1 MQANYGMNKMNEDH
15 LLFPIISPVLNY
27 LPCWLG
33 ELGADCIS
41 KALASDIWEKHVE
54 GDTSSP
60 DKQCVCNVVE
70 TAPQGWDA
78 AEFEG
83 GGDCGNRQLHDLSA
97 TSLLDGMNS

>member
-1 MQANYGMNKMNEDH
+1 MNKMNEDH
-15 LLFPIISPVLNY
+15 LLFPVISPVLNY
-27 LPCWLG
+27 LPCRLG

-41 KALASDIWEKHVE
+41 KSLASDIWEKHVE

-60 DKQCVCNVVE
+60 NKQYVCNTVE

-83 GGDCGNRQLHDLSA
+83 GGDCGDRQLHDLSA
-97 TSLLDGMNS
+97 TSLLDGTNS